1 MLIDASCTIK
11 RNEFYDP
18 YDVPYISDDFVT
30 MESDNLQTIFII
42 DTKLTGFITYQSGHG
57 LRGALELQIK
67 NSRAPLAII
76 IKMNHGALELK
87 IRNELK
93 GATSGQN
100 KN

>member
-11 RNEFYDP
+11 RNASYNP
-18 YDVPYISDDFVT
+18 YFSDDFVT

-67 NSRAPLAII
+67 NSRAPLAVI
-76 IKMNHGALELK
+76 IKMLMAPLSQNHKRAQG
-87 IRNELK
+87 RH
-93 GATSGQN
+93 
-100 KN
+100 